1 MAINFLNLSSEVHTD
16 TLDMKNK
23 GKIETDLTVTET
35 WKARHEMVIRMTIDA
50 LEIHATG
57 NYARI
62 IDGAASSD
70 LLKHNPTVPDKQ
82 VGDQV
87 VGASGPTAINYAN
100 QMNAPTGFK

>member
-23 GKIETDLTVTET
+23 GKIETGVTVTET
-35 WKARHEMVIRMTIDA
+35 WPARHEMTIGA
-50 LEIHATG
+50 LEIHATV
-57 NYARI
+57 NYARM
-62 IDGAASSD
+62 IDVASSD
-70 LLKHNPTVPDKQ
+70 LRNHNPTVPDKQ

-87 VGASGPTAINYAN
+87 VGPSGTIAINYAN

>member
-1 MAINFLNLSSEVHTD
+1 
-16 TLDMKNK
+16 MKNK

>member
-1 MAINFLNLSSEVHTD
+1 
-16 TLDMKNK
+16 MKNK

-82 VGDQV
+82 VVIKWLGLV
-87 VGASGPTAINYAN
+87 N
-100 QMNAPTGFK
+100 QLPSIMQIK

>member
-23 GKIETDLTVTET
+23 GKIETGVTVTET
-35 WKARHEMVIRMTIDA
+35 WPARHEMTIGA

-82 VGDQV
+82 VVIKWLGLVDQLP
-87 VGASGPTAINYAN
+87 SIM
-100 QMNAPTGFK
+100 QIK